1 MASLS
6 GKRSIPFCV
15 TFGQFQKT
23 LFSITFRRPVAW
35 FSHFGC
41 SFNHQLL
48 TRKQFSQSVYIFYA
62 NTKDSIFYGYNCNKV
77 SWSSFSH
84 LESKLSIS
92 RKLMFSFKSIFF
104 CMENAMLQIQ
114 ICFPSLVSSNKSD
127 LLNILDF
134 YRLNWKSQTSFVL
147 SFSKIF
153 LFPIVL
159 CTTLF

>member
-1 MASLS
+1 
-6 GKRSIPFCV
+6 
-15 TFGQFQKT
+15 
-23 LFSITFRRPVAW
+23 
-35 FSHFGC
+35 
-41 SFNHQLL
+41 
-48 TRKQFSQSVYIFYA
+48 
-62 NTKDSIFYGYNCNKV
+62 
-77 SWSSFSH
+77 
-84 LESKLSIS
+84 
-92 RKLMFSFKSIFF
+92 
-104 CMENAMLQIQ
+104 MENAMLQIQ